1 MASSMKDLEE
11 LHRLVTRSYTQRIE
25 QDLADNIPT
34 DAATLSGAVK
44 FLKDNAVSA
53 DPADGDDLKELR
65 DKLTEQASK
74 RRQRGAAVVALVQSD
89 MDVMHG

>member
-11 LHRLVTRSYTQRIE
+11 LHRLVTKSYTQRIE

-53 DPADGDDLKELR
+53 DPADGDDLKDLR

-74 RRQRGAAVVALVQSD
+74 RRQRGASVVALVKQD
-89 MDVMHG
+89 MDVMNG